1 MLPIRTI
8 LHPTDLSDCSR
19 HAGELAANLAKDR
32 DAQLVL
38 LHIIEPSEISSELG
52 VALSDPRSLRAAVD
66 GELVELQRS
75 YNGVHCEHVVAMG
88 SPAAEIVRVAGEI
101 KSDLIVLGTHGRRGL
116 GRLLMGSVAEEVI
129 RRAPC
134 PVLTLKPTDS
144 QHWINYEDWISAVM
158 AAPDGREPRGEKG
171 VRPENFMRAANAG
184 YAATVEQTVR
194 TTNRWLRDVRLY
206 LGEEQTPQ
214 AFRLMR
220 TVLHVLRDHL
230 SVNQVASLGA
240 QLPLLLRGI
249 LYEGWDPTGKPEK
262 NRRLVDFVGEVKY
275 QMFPEPL
282 DHPER
287 AVHAVLAALSKHLTA
302 GEVAKLKR
310 ALPHEI
316 RELWEVRRTKPDL
329 VK

>member
-38 LHIIEPSEISSELG
+38 LHVIEPSGLAPELG
-52 VALSDPRSLRAAVD
+52 IALPDKTLRTAID
-66 GELVELQRS
+66 GELFELQRS
-75 YNGVHCEHVVAMG
+75 FNGVRCEHVVAEG
-88 SPAAEIVRVAGEI
+88 APAAEIVRVAREI
-101 KSDLIVLGTHGRRGL
+101 KSDLIVMGTHGRSRI
-116 GRLLMGSVAEEVI
+116 GRLLLGSVAEEVV

-158 AAPDGREPRGEKG
+158 AAPDAREPRGEMG
-171 VRPENFMRAANAG
+171 ISPENLLRAANAG

-206 LGEEQTPQ
+206 LGEEQGPH

-230 SVNQVASLGA
+230 SVKQVASLGA

-249 LYEGWDPTGKPEK
+249 LYEGWDPAGKPEK
-262 NRRLVDFVGEVKY
+262 NRRMVDFVEEVKS

-282 DHPER
+282 EHPER
-287 AVHAVLAALSKHLTA
+287 AIHAVLAALGKHLTA
-302 GEVAKLKR
+302 GEVAKLRR

-316 RELWEVRRTKPDL
+316 RELWEGGLMKAAAVT
-329 VK
+329 